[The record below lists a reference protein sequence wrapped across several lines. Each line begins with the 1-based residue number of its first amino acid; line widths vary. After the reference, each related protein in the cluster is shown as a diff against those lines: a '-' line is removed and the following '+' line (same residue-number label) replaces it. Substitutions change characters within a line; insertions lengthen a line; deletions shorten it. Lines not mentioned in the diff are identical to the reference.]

1 MMSSVEL
8 AFRIKSC
15 VGEGPLWDDRS
26 QTLFWIDVLEGKV
39 FNFNPI
45 SQENAELEIGK
56 HVGAIALTETS
67 KIVAAARDEIALIDL
82 SNSSITSLVRV
93 IDNERFRFN
102 DGRVDARGR
111 FVIGS
116 MGYEPEP
123 GTASLYSFTFPQNID
138 TIIENVGLSNGLC
151 WSEDNNKFFYI
162 DTLTSQVAE
171 FSYELETGR
180 VSNRR
185 TIIAFDASQGS
196 PDGMTIDRDG
206 NLWVAFWGGGCVRR
220 ISPMG
225 QIISEIQLPVSRV
238 TSAAFGGQDFKHL
251 FITTA
256 SYLVSDEQLTNEPL
270 AGSLF
275 VLETDTQGFPE
286 HRIKLHQ

>member
-1 MMSSVEL
+1 MSSVEL
-8 AFRIKSC
+8 AFRINSC
-15 VGEGPLWDDRS
+15 VGEGPLWDDKS
-26 QTLFWIDVLEGKV
+26 QTLFWIDVLDGKV

-45 SQENAELEIGK
+45 TQKNAEIEIGK
-56 HVGAIALTETS
+56 HVGAIALIDASE
-67 KIVAAARDEIALIDL
+67 IVAAARDEIVSIDL
-82 SNSSITSLVRV
+82 SNSSITSVVRV
-93 IDNERFRFN
+93 INNERFRFN

-111 FVIGS
+111 FVVGS
-116 MGYEPEP
+116 MGYEPKP
-123 GTASLYSFTFPQNID
+123 GTASLYSITLPKKID
-138 TIIENVGLSNGLC
+138 TVLGHVGLSNGLC
-151 WSEDNNKFFYI
+151 WSEDNKKLFYI
-162 DTLTSQVAE
+162 DTLTSEVAE
-171 FSYELETGR
+171 YSYDLETGR

-185 TIIAFDASQGS
+185 TVITFDTSHGS

-220 ISPMG
+220 ISPKG
-225 QIISEIQLPVSRV
+225 QILSEIQLPVSRV
-238 TSAAFGGQDFKHL
+238 TSAAFGGENFDRL

-256 SYLVSDEQLTNEPL
+256 SYLLSEQELAREPL

>member
-8 AFRIKSC
+8 AFRINSC

-26 QTLFWIDVLEGKV
+26 QTLFWIDVLDGKV

-45 SQENAELEIGK
+45 TQKNGEIEIGK
-56 HVGAIALTETS
+56 HVGAIALTDASE
-67 KIVAAARDEIALIDL
+67 IVAAARDEIVSIDL
-82 SNSSITSLVRV
+82 SNSSITSVVRV
-93 IDNERFRFN
+93 INNERFRFN

-111 FVIGS
+111 FVVGS
-116 MGYEPEP
+116 MGYEPKP
-123 GTASLYSFTFPQNID
+123 GTAALYSITLPKTID
-138 TIIENVGLSNGLC
+138 TVLGNVGLSNGLC
-151 WSEDNNKFFYI
+151 WSEENKKLFYI
-162 DTLTSQVAE
+162 DTLTSEVAE
-171 FSYELETGR
+171 YSYDLETGR

-185 TIIAFDASQGS
+185 TVITFETSHGS
-196 PDGMTIDRDG
+196 PDGMTIDREG
-206 NLWVAFWGGGCVRR
+206 NLWVAFWDGGCLRR
-220 ISPMG
+220 ISQRG
-225 QIISEIQLPVSRV
+225 KVISEIKLPVSRV
-238 TSAAFGGQDFKHL
+238 TSAAFGGENFDRL

-256 SYLVSDEQLTNEPL
+256 SYLLSEEELAREPL

>member
-1 MMSSVEL
+1 MSSVEL
-8 AFRIKSC
+8 AFRINSC

-26 QTLFWIDVLEGKV
+26 QRLLWIDVLDGKV
-39 FNFNPI
+39 FNFDPI
-45 SQENAELEIGK
+45 TQKNAEIEIGK
-56 HVGAIALTETS
+56 HVGAIALTDASE
-67 KIVAAARDEIALIDL
+67 IVAAARDEIVSIDL
-82 SNSSITSLVRV
+82 SNSSITSVVRV
-93 IDNERFRFN
+93 INNERFRFN

-111 FVIGS
+111 FVVGS
-116 MGYEPEP
+116 MGYEPKP
-123 GTASLYSFTFPQNID
+123 GTASLYSITLPKKID
-138 TIIENVGLSNGLC
+138 TVLGHVGLSNGLC
-151 WSEDNNKFFYI
+151 WSEDNKKLFYI
-162 DTLTSQVAE
+162 DTLTSEVAE
-171 FSYELETGR
+171 YSYDLETGR

-185 TIIAFDASQGS
+185 TVITFDTSHGS

-220 ISPMG
+220 ISPKG
-225 QIISEIQLPVSRV
+225 QILSEIQLPVSRV
-238 TSAAFGGQDFKHL
+238 TSAAFGGENFDRL

-256 SYLVSDEQLTNEPL
+256 SYLLSEKELAREPL

>member
-8 AFRIKSC
+8 AFRINSC

-26 QTLFWIDVLEGKV
+26 QTLFWIDVLDGKV

-45 SQENAELEIGK
+45 TQKNGEIEIGK
-56 HVGAIALTETS
+56 HVGAIALTDASE
-67 KIVAAARDEIALIDL
+67 IVAAARDEIVSIDL
-82 SNSSITSLVRV
+82 SNSSITSVVRV
-93 IDNERFRFN
+93 INNERFRFN

-111 FVIGS
+111 FVVGS
-116 MGYEPEP
+116 MGYEPKP
-123 GTASLYSFTFPQNID
+123 GTAALYSITLPKTID
-138 TIIENVGLSNGLC
+138 TVLGNVGLSNGLC
-151 WSEDNNKFFYI
+151 WSEENKKLFYI
-162 DTLTSQVAE
+162 DTLTSEVAE
-171 FSYELETGR
+171 YSYDLETGR

-185 TIIAFDASQGS
+185 TVISFDTSHGS

-206 NLWVAFWGGGCVRR
+206 NLWVAFWGGGCLRR
-220 ISPMG
+220 ISQRG
-225 QIISEIQLPVSRV
+225 KVISEIKLPVSRV
-238 TSAAFGGQDFKHL
+238 TSAAFGGENFDRL

-256 SYLVSDEQLTNEPL
+256 SYLLSEEELAREPL

>member
-1 MMSSVEL
+1 MSSVEL

-26 QTLFWIDVLEGKV
+26 QTLFWIDVLEGRV

-45 SQENAELEIGK
+45 SQENSELELGK
-56 HVGAIALTETS
+56 HVGAIALTETN
-67 KIVAAARDEIALIDL
+67 KILAAARDEIVSIDL
-82 SNSSITSLVRV
+82 SNSSITSLIQV

-116 MGYEPEP
+116 MGYEPKP
-123 GTASLYSFTFPQNID
+123 GTAALYSFTFPQSID
-138 TIIENVGLSNGLC
+138 TIIESVGLSNGLC
-151 WSEDNNKFFYI
+151 WSQDNNKFFYI
-162 DTLTSQVAE
+162 DTLTSQIAE
-171 FSYELETGR
+171 YSYDLETGK
-180 VSNRR
+180 VSRR
-185 TIIAFDASQGS
+185 KSLITFEKSDGS
-196 PDGMTIDRDG
+196 PDGMTIDREG

-220 ISPMG
+220 ISANG
-225 QIISEIQLPVSRV
+225 KIIGTYKLPVSRV
-238 TSAAFGGQDFKHL
+238 TSAAFGGQDFKQL

-256 SYLVSDEQLTNEPL
+256 SYLLSDEELAHEPL

>member
-8 AFRIKSC
+8 AFRINSC

-26 QTLFWIDVLEGKV
+26 RTLFWIDVLEGKV

-45 SQENAELEIGK
+45 TQKNAEIEIGK
-56 HVGAIALTETS
+56 HVGAIALTDANE
-67 KIVAAARDEIALIDL
+67 IVAAARDEIVSVDL
-82 SNSSITSLVRV
+82 SNSSITSLIRV
-93 IDNERFRFN
+93 INNERFRFN
-102 DGRVDARGR
+102 DGRVDAKSR
-111 FVIGS
+111 FVVGS
-116 MGYEPEP
+116 MGYEPKL
-123 GTASLYSFTFPQNID
+123 GTAALYSITLPKKID
-138 TIIENVGLSNGLC
+138 TVLENVGLSNGLC
-151 WSEDNNKFFYI
+151 WSQDNNKFFYI
-162 DTLTSQVAE
+162 DTLTSQIAE
-171 FSYELETGR
+171 YSYDLETGQ

-185 TIIAFDASQGS
+185 TVITFDTSQGS
-196 PDGMTIDRDG
+196 PDGMTIDREG

-225 QIISEIQLPVSRV
+225 QIISEIPLPVSRV
-238 TSAAFGGQDFKHL
+238 TSAAFGGENFNRL

-256 SYLVSDEQLTNEPL
+256 SYLLSEQELAREPL

>member
-1 MMSSVEL
+1 MSSVEL

-15 VGEGPLWDDRS
+15 VGEGPLWDDS
-26 QTLFWIDVLEGKV
+26 SKTLFWIDVLEGKV

-67 KIVAAARDEIALIDL
+67 EIVAAARDEIALIDL

-116 MGYEPEP
+116 MGYKPEP

-185 TIIAFDASQGS
+185 TIIAFDSSQGS
-196 PDGMTIDRDG
+196 PDGMTIDREG
-206 NLWVAFWGGGCVRR
+206 NLWVAFWGGGCIRR
-220 ISPMG
+220 ISPEG
-225 QIISEIQLPVSRV
+225 KIVGVFKLPVSRV
-238 TSAAFGGQDFKHL
+238 TSVAFGGENLSQL
-251 FITTA
+251 YVTTA
-256 SYLVSDEQLTNEPL
+256 SYLLNDDELLREPL

-275 VLETDTQGFPE
+275 VMETDTQGFPE
-286 HRIKLHQ
+286 HRINLHS